1 MCTPPALKHD
11 TLIYIYI
18 YIYTY
23 IHTYIHIYIYIYIY
37 IHMCWR
43 GLADDTEL
51 LQELLAGGGL
61 LELDLRRSSHRVG

>member
-1 MCTPPALKHD
+1 MYVCM
-11 TLIYIYI
+11 YICVYI
-18 YIYTY
+18 Y
-23 IHTYIHIYIYIYIY
+23 IHTYIHTYKYTYIYIY